1 MLYITALMKEEKEI
15 IGLRLLDISKG
26 GKYVRDIPFEFFLK
40 LHKENESFR
49 KMLVNIS
56 WDGKKLV
63 GTQGSVGVLPTLNQ
77 LGVLINKPRLTVLYR
92 IDNKGYGLADMYG
105 AVVNVENKRA
115 LTLANRFKLTN
126 GEVYSDGKEYKIRP
140 QKGSFPVV
148 SLTNIKDLR
157 KERKKAQQDK
167 KGYVLES
174 PSIEG
179 ELPSVT
185 LHGSNTAVSE
195 EMNMPAQQKLMLVN
209 ANLKKI
215 APYYWSMYT
224 AIRKVPVPS
233 HVCETMGVTEN
244 MMIYNNAF
252 VAEQNIGELTF
263 IVLHEMYHIAMYHPL
278 RIRANGIDTKMMNI
292 AQDLYVNE
300 CICKEFDVWK
310 DCGEVE
316 INGGVI
322 CTPNQGVFL
331 STIDETLDFEK
342 DTAESIYYRLMAENQ
357 PSGAGSGSGQGQQQQ
372 NSQGQGQGQGQGQ
385 SDSNSQQQGNGGQSQ
400 GQGQQSQG
408 NNQETNNGS
417 GQGGSEDG
425 QSQSQQGQNGAGGI
439 NNGNEQSQNNSGQG
453 NSNSSSRENDG
464 EQGQGG
470 NGSSQ
475 QEQDGSDNGNGSPQ
489 QFKRDDGTSDD
500 GNGQGNNSQGDSS
513 QNTGNNS
520 SNGQG
525 NQGQSQ
531 DGQTNGDGENM
542 GDPTQSQSS
551 GLDSQGN
558 GVDQSES
565 VLDNLTRPM
574 QDEDYV
580 NKNVDIDLIYK
591 GKHLRGLLNQDIMS
605 NHSDDSPT
613 AIEDARRDTKDTL
626 NKILVKRKMDE
637 QKSGMKTIGGP
648 QQEII
653 ERSIDFALAKPI
665 SWEKIL
671 DRFANKKPKKKYTMN
686 KVNRSHA
693 ANGIYLPDRDKI
705 GDNKKIE
712 NIFICV
718 DVSGSIGE
726 TELHRVYTRCASIIQ
741 KYEVSAKIIF
751 WDTAIENVGEFTDL
765 KSLLAVK
772 PLGGGGTDIRCV
784 FDYISGR
791 VPFRDKKNHDKPS
804 VIIIFTD
811 GCIGS
816 NYGEYSRYNQRTVW
830 VIDDGNYRFEPL
842 FGRIARESLR
852 SKKEK

>member
-1 MLYITALMKEEKEI
+1 M
-15 IGLRLLDISKG
+15 
-26 GKYVRDIPFEFFLK
+26 
-40 LHKENESFR
+40 
-49 KMLVNIS
+49 
-56 WDGKKLV
+56 
-63 GTQGSVGVLPTLNQ
+63 
-77 LGVLINKPRLTVLYR
+77 
-92 IDNKGYGLADMYG
+92 
-105 AVVNVENKRA
+105 
-115 LTLANRFKLTN
+115 
-126 GEVYSDGKEYKIRP
+126 
-140 QKGSFPVV
+140 
-148 SLTNIKDLR
+148 LTNIKDLR

-185 LHGSNTAVSE
+185 LHGTNTAVSE

-233 HVCETMGVTEN
+233 YVCKTMGVTEN

-278 RIRANGIDTKMMNI
+278 RIRANGIDTKMMNV

-310 DCGEVE
+310 GCGEVN
-316 INGGVI
+316 INGGVL
-322 CTPNQGVFL
+322 CTPEQGVFL

-357 PSGAGSGSGQGQQQQ
+357 SNGNGSGSGQGQQQ
-372 NSQGQGQGQGQGQ
+372 NSQGQGQGQEQGQSDSNNQQGSQNGQGQGQGQ
-385 SDSNSQQQGNGGQSQ
+385 SDSNSQQDSQDGQGQGQGQSDSNSQQDSQDSQ
-400 GQGQQSQG
+400 GQGQGQGQQG
-408 NNQETNNGS
+408 NNNEQSTNNGS
-417 GQGGSEDG
+417 GQGGSDDMQNG
-425 QSQSQQGQNGAGGI
+425 QGQNGAGGS
-439 NNGNEQSQNNSGQG
+439 NNDNEQSQNNSGQG
-453 NSNSSSRENDG
+453 NSNSSSGEN
-464 EQGQGG
+464 GQE
-470 NGSSQ
+470 GSGSGQ
-475 QEQDGSDNGNGSPQ
+475 QEQGDSNSGGGSPQ
-489 QFKRDDGTSDD
+489 QFKRDDGISGDE
-500 GNGQGNNSQGDSS
+500 NSESNNNQGDSS

-520 SNGQG
+520 NNGQG
-525 NQGQSQ
+525 SQGQSQ
-531 DGQTNGDGENM
+531 DGQMNGDGENM

-580 NKNVDIDLIYK
+580 NKNIDIDLIYK

-637 QKSGMKTIGGP
+637 QKSGMKMVGGP

-671 DRFANKKPKKKYTMN
+671 DRFANKKPK
-686 KVNRSHA
+686 
-693 ANGIYLPDRDKI
+693 IY
-705 GDNKKIE
+705 NE
-712 NIFICV
+712 
-718 DVSGSIGE
+718 
-726 TELHRVYTRCASIIQ
+726 
-741 KYEVSAKIIF
+741 
-751 WDTAIENVGEFTDL
+751 
-765 KSLLAVK
+765 
-772 PLGGGGTDIRCV
+772 
-784 FDYISGR
+784 
-791 VPFRDKKNHDKPS
+791 
-804 VIIIFTD
+804 
-811 GCIGS
+811 
-816 NYGEYSRYNQRTVW
+816 
-830 VIDDGNYRFEPL
+830 
-842 FGRIARESLR
+842 
-852 SKKEK
+852 